1 MKIFPKKIPTFQI
14 FQQALSPTISTL
26 SGLDIDNQQNIQRAH
41 LLVTVSNVSGILPE
55 MVPLTPHTYTPASS
69 MSTLISLR
77 LPPTIFECGSGFL
90 SVNKPISLTCTTKNR
105 FLLPFTP
112 HSMRLCKHIYLY
124 SYIKNLKNNENVQFF
139 CDIFNDVTIII
150 TQLHYCQ
157 H

>member
-1 MKIFPKKIPTFQI
+1 MNVKIFPKKIPTFQI

-90 SVNKPISLTCTTKNR
+90 SVNKPISHKRTGFSYPSHLTQRDCANTY
-105 FLLPFTP
+105 
-112 HSMRLCKHIYLY
+112 IYIL
-124 SYIKNLKNNENVQFF
+124 ILR
-139 CDIFNDVTIII
+139 T
-150 TQLHYCQ
+150 
-157 H
+157 

>member
-1 MKIFPKKIPTFQI
+1 MNVKIFPKKIPTFQI

-77 LPPTIFECGSGFL
+77 LPPTIFEWGSGFL
-90 SVNKPISLTCTTKNR
+90 SVNKPISLTLYHIKEQVSPTLHTSLNETVQTHISI
-105 FLLPFTP
+105 FL
-112 HSMRLCKHIYLY
+112 Y
-124 SYIKNLKNNENVQFF
+124 
-139 CDIFNDVTIII
+139 
-150 TQLHYCQ
+150 
-157 H
+157 